1 MASLPKRTGDKSS
14 TRRLRDYLR
23 ANFYLHNIA
32 PGDKLVSHRELSRQL
47 RISPTTALRLY
58 EELGSEGLLDTKE
71 RSGTFLKNVGIEA
84 NRPRREEE
92 MFRLIRETATKLKSL
107 DVCPSEFSRLFQN
120 YTGAAV
126 RDEFKIGF
134 VAHLEAYE
142 LALRTLKKKEIPLS
156 LVRISPD
163 VEDRSAVS
171 VLLAKDRSIR
181 CLMATYLRLELAMS
195 LAQEFDR
202 QVLMARPEEMPAKSF
217 FAPPD
222 GRRRYIIARDQE
234 TTEDI
239 RILIQRL
246 FGPGTESQFCIAS
259 LRDTD
264 LLREMDA
271 VAEEIIVS
279 PMAHAQAAARFEPH
293 KQLKLMPLNLS
304 NDTIQEMLFNYLF
317 R

>member
-1 MASLPKRTGDKSS
+1 MATLPKRTGDKSS

-23 ANFYLHNIA
+23 ANFYLRNIA

-58 EELGSEGLLDTKE
+58 EELESEGLLDTKE
-71 RSGTFLKNVGIEA
+71 RSGTFLKKVGIEA
-84 NRPRREEE
+84 DRPPREEE
-92 MFRLIRETATKLKSL
+92 MFRLIRETAAKLKSL
-107 DVCPSEFSRLFQN
+107 EACPPQFSRLLQY

-142 LALRTLKKKEIPLS
+142 VALRTLKKKGIPLS

-163 VEDRSAVS
+163 VADRTAVS
-171 VLLAKDRSIR
+171 ALLAKDRSIR

-195 LAQEFDR
+195 LAREFDR
-202 QVLMARPEEMPAKSF
+202 QVLMARPEEVPAKSF

-222 GRRRYIIARDQE
+222 GRTRYIVARDPE
-234 TTEDI
+234 TAEDI
-239 RILIQRL
+239 RILMQRL
-246 FGPGTESQFCIAS
+246 FGPGTESQFCIGS
-259 LRDTD
+259 LRDPD

-279 PMAHAQAAARFEPH
+279 PMAHVQAAARFGPH